1 MSIDLGKLFF
11 TFCGYFSEGM
21 NFPDKSGNPVY
32 MARYDYLGNNVVLP
46 ITQEEYANLPA
57 EGTLVRVEGVIKGDK
72 KTGKIALNVHYI
84 SIQGRDGDFKAPTQ
98 AELMAGV
105 VFGGDVLVSL
115 KKSGIYEGL
124 PYRNVTIALFGVSY
138 RFSFANDEQ
147 MFNQFPESGVISIA
161 GKVDTVVSSVQPKDG
176 GKAIRVCENILI
188 PERIAKAQPE
198 KPVKQPAA

>member
-11 TFCGYFSEGM
+11 AFCGYFSEGM
-21 NFPDKSGNPVY
+21 KFPGEDGNPVY

-57 EGTLVRVEGVIKGDK
+57 EGTLVRVEGTIKGDK

-84 SIQGRDGDFKAPTQ
+84 SIQGRDADFKAPTQ

-105 VFGGDVLVSL
+105 VFSGDVLVS
-115 KKSGIYEGL
+115 KKDSGLFNGEV
-124 PYRNVTIALFGVSY
+124 YRNVTIALFGVSY
-138 RFSFANDEQ
+138 KFSLAKNEA
-147 MFNQFPESGVISIA
+147 MYNAFPESGIITLA
-161 GKVDTVVSSVQPKDG
+161 GKVETFVSSIKGKDG
-176 GKAIRVCENILI
+176 RNIKACENTLI
-188 PERIAKAQPE
+188 PERIAKAQPAE